1 MEDNKNDFAEY
12 VKFHLQNNV
21 RVPNRYIRDM
31 QNPME
36 MYNDQE
42 FRKRYRFNKLT
53 VVNVLVPMFVNI
65 TSSSRGI
72 PIFILLLAQV
82 LYDMS
87 YYTIENH
94 FVFKQMTQ

>member
-1 MEDNKNDFAEY
+1 MILPNMLTFI
-12 VKFHLQNNV
+12 FRTLTV
-21 RVPNRYIRDM
+21 RVPKRYIRDM

-53 VVNVLVPMFVNI
+53 VVNVLVPMIVNI

-72 PIFILLLAQV
+72 PIFILLLA
-82 LYDMS
+82 
-87 YYTIENH
+87 
-94 FVFKQMTQ
+94 